1 MMPLAIALLV
11 FLAFVTLIVGLWWA
25 SLPRKQMRER
35 LVASTGSTLI
45 SDEWEM
51 QVTKRPSSLGRL
63 DVMRRLGE
71 LVSQAGYTWT
81 AQQAAVVIIGFAL
94 MGSALGVARV
104 GGPFWALA
112 GAVLL
117 GSVPVIFL
125 VYKRS
130 KRMQLFQTQFPDAMD
145 MMTRAIRAGHALGG
159 AIRLV
164 GEEMPVPIGPE
175 FQRVSE
181 EIRLGLDPGAALAGL
196 EERMP
201 SEDVRFFCTAV
212 SIQRMSGGNLAEIL
226 DRLSEVIRERFKLL
240 SHARALSA
248 QHRWSAILVGLS
260 PVGFAVMLKVMNPRY
275 FDVFLASPQAP
286 SWLAMGLLSESIGF
300 FIIWRISKIEV

>member
-1 MMPLAIALLV
+1 MIPLVIALLV
-11 FLAFVTLIVGLWWA
+11 FLVFVTLIVGLWWA
-25 SLPRKQMRER
+25 SIPRKQMRER
-35 LVASTGSTLI
+35 LAASTGSTLI
-45 SDEWEM
+45 SDEWDM
-51 QVTKRPSSLGRL
+51 QVTKRASSLGRL

-81 AQQAAVVIIGFAL
+81 AQRAAGVIAGFAL
-94 MGSALGVARV
+94 MGGLLGVARV
-104 GGPFWALA
+104 GGLFWALA

-125 VYKRS
+125 MYKRS
-130 KRMQLFQTQFPDAMD
+130 KRLQLFQSQFPDAMD

-164 GEEMPVPIGPE
+164 GEEMPGPIGPE

-201 SEDVRFFCTAV
+201 SDDVRFFCTAV

-248 QHRWSAILVGLS
+248 QHKWSAILVGLS
-260 PVGFAVMLKVMNPRY
+260 PVGFALLLQVLNPGY

-300 FIIWRISKIEV
+300 FLIWRISKLQV